1 MKKIPFTFRTLICI
15 SALGT
20 LLSLPS
26 CRADIDLNDID
37 PSAQVQLGLALPV
50 GEMKMT
56 INDFLKGE
64 LKDLIG
70 VDEDGLLYFEDTFI
84 IKRDF
89 HDIDLTRYISSVK
102 KQFVIG
108 DVQPALV
115 GSAIPAGTQVVLDFP
130 LTMELTDVN
139 SALDEER
146 IDSIYIREARFS
158 TLLSVTDLDLP
169 YSSIKKLEIILSDNI
184 SRPEGK
190 IIEIPL
196 SGGGYNDSIHILI
209 DEFTINLMK
218 DRTEEPSNKNVLS
231 SVDFTF
237 RFTILPDKNIPISSK
252 SSIDYDFK
260 VQFLDYNAIWGIF
273 KPSNLM
279 RDCDTID
286 LSKEWD
292 GWESIDRF
300 NLKLAEPR
308 ITIHA
313 TQALGCP
320 LTANLDYFF
329 VKSQRDDKIEYATF
343 NGNQK
348 YIWAFPLFVDPRT
361 SPIGATV
368 TNTLVLDYTE
378 SNGRLDKLFDIR
390 PDMIGYKFEILINQ
404 SYSSTLKQHRL
415 TKNTDVELE
424 AIAHL
429 PFIFNPGVEVAY
441 SDTLKDI
448 NISQSSID
456 SIIDNTEVIDSVHI
470 NELKLV
476 LMATNYIPFNVNAT
490 FRFFDKNG
498 EEIHFNNLLEDD
510 GNTVK
515 IAGPTKVEN
524 RVVIEPGKTNV
535 VIRIDQAEYDKLKSL
550 SYIVYDLFLGENT
563 VSVRLL
569 DRSELRIKIGLAADV
584 KALLNLDFDKNKEQ

>member
-20 LLSLPS
+20 LLWLPS

-37 PSAQVQLGLALPV
+37 PSAQVQLGLALPI
-50 GEMKMT
+50 GEMKVT

-70 VDEDGLLYFEDTFI
+70 VEEDGLLYYEDTFN

-89 HDIDLTRYISSVK
+89 HNIDLTRYISSVK
-102 KQFVIG
+102 KQFLIG
-108 DVQPALV
+108 DAQPSLV
-115 GSAIPAGTQVVLDFP
+115 GHNISAGTQVVLDFP
-130 LTMELTDVN
+130 LTMELTDIN

-184 SRPEGK
+184 SRPAGK
-190 IIEIPL
+190 IVEIPL
-196 SGGGYNDSIHILI
+196 TNGGYNDSIHILI

-218 DRTEEPSNKNVLS
+218 DRTQEPSNKNVLS

-237 RFTILPDKNIPISSK
+237 RFTIQPEKDTPINAK
-252 SSIDYDFK
+252 SSINYDFK

-279 RDCDTID
+279 HDCDTID

-308 ITIHA
+308 ITIHS

-329 VKSQRDDKIEYATF
+329 VSSQRDDKIEFATF

-348 YIWAFPLFVDPRT
+348 YIWALPLFVDPRT
-361 SPIGATV
+361 SPIGETV
-368 TNTLVLDYTE
+368 TNTLVLDHTE
-378 SNGRLDKLFDIR
+378 PNGRLDKLFEIR

-415 TKNTDVELE
+415 TKNTDVEIE

-429 PFIFNPGVEVAY
+429 PFLFNPGVEVAY

-448 NISQSSID
+448 HINQSSID
-456 SIIDNTEVIDSVHI
+456 SIIDNSKIIDSLHI

-490 FRFFDKNG
+490 FHFYDENG

-510 GNTVK
+510 SNTVK

-535 VIRIDQAEYDKLKSL
+535 VIRIDQAEYEKLKSL

-584 KALLNLDFDKNKEQ
+584 KALLNFDFDKNKEE